1 MSLVAVA
8 TSARTL
14 AASVD
19 ELVVLVRNQAGGS
32 CVWCG
37 SRDLWVAAPHDGAV
51 SGGAVN
57 GGAANGG
64 DCLVVTCRDC
74 GAELVTEQFSQT
86 RGRCA

>member
-8 TSARTL
+8 EPARTL
-14 AASVD
+14 AGCVD

-37 SRDLWVAAPHDGAV
+37 SRDLWAAAPRGDTPA
-51 SGGAVN
+51 
-57 GGAANGG
+57 GG

-74 GAELVTEQFSQT
+74 GTELVTEQLSQT

>member
-1 MSLVAVA
+1 MSVAAVA
-8 TSARTL
+8 QPVHTL
-14 AASVD
+14 AAAVD

-37 SRDLWVAAPHDGAV
+37 SPDLWVDVPQ
-51 SGGAVN
+51 GG
-57 GGAANGG
+57 GQTSG

-74 GAELVTEQFSQT
+74 GAELVTERFATS

>member
-57 GGAANGG
+57 GG

>member
-8 TSARTL
+8 EPARTL
-14 AASVD
+14 ADAVD

-37 SRDLWVAAPHDGAV
+37 SRDLWVAAPHGDPAD
-51 SGGAVN
+51 
-57 GGAANGG
+57 GG

-74 GAELVTEQFSQT
+74 GAELVTEQLSQT

>member
-8 TSARTL
+8 TSSRTL

-37 SRDLWVAAPHDGAV
+37 SGDLWVAAPHDGAV
-51 SGGAVN
+51 
-57 GGAANGG
+57 NGG

-74 GAELVTEQFSQT
+74 GAELVTEQSSQT

>member
-8 TSARTL
+8 EPALTL
-14 AASVD
+14 ADSVD

-37 SRDLWVAAPHDGAV
+37 SRDLWIAAPHGSATDT
-51 SGGAVN
+51 
-57 GGAANGG
+57 G

-74 GAELVTEQFSQT
+74 GAELITERLSQT
-86 RGRCA
+86 RSRCA